1 MTRVQHRV
9 VGNDCELRREA
20 LVQRGRIAAGEIGAA
35 AAVEKERVSGNEPTV
50 NEEALRTGRVAGRM
64 NERDR
69 HRADRHRVAGRVEHE
84 VGVGCA
90 GHALHAVRLFGL
102 HVHLRG
108 HAVECE
114 ELGKPF
120 DRPTAHASAHVIG
133 VVMSDEHVGEVQAVT
148 LDDVDELAY
157 AVGRVDRDRL
167 AGFAVTDH
175 VDEVHH
181 LLCDLIVGGEVAAG
195 EQLTEVQAV
204 VVHIVQRKLCDMSD
218 GNLFDLTG
226 KTAIVTGGGRGL
238 GKAIA
243 IGLAGAG
250 ADVVVASRKI
260 ENCEAVAAEINV
272 MGRRGVAV
280 GCHVGRTDQIDALV
294 ETAYTAFGRIDIVVN
309 NAAMSPGTQLAESSP
324 ELFQKTYATNTL
336 GPMWLA
342 SRCAERMREHGGGA
356 IINVVTTGAF
366 RPGAGLGLYCSSKA
380 ALHALTLVMAKEWA
394 GWGVRVNEI
403 APGPFLTDMMAPGAA
418 NPEFTARM
426 YDQMLIKRIADPTE
440 IVGAALYLAS
450 DASGF
455 VTGSTVTVDG
465 GISA

>member
-1 MTRVQHRV
+1 
-9 VGNDCELRREA
+9 
-20 LVQRGRIAAGEIGAA
+20 
-35 AAVEKERVSGNEPTV
+35 
-50 NEEALRTGRVAGRM
+50 
-64 NERDR
+64 
-69 HRADRHRVAGRVEHE
+69 
-84 VGVGCA
+84 
-90 GHALHAVRLFGL
+90 
-102 HVHLRG
+102 
-108 HAVECE
+108 
-114 ELGKPF
+114 
-120 DRPTAHASAHVIG
+120 
-133 VVMSDEHVGEVQAVT
+133 MSE
-148 LDDVDELAY
+148 
-157 AVGRVDRDRL
+157 
-167 AGFAVTDH
+167 
-175 VDEVHH
+175 
-181 LLCDLIVGGEVAAG
+181 
-195 EQLTEVQAV
+195 
-204 VVHIVQRKLCDMSD
+204 
-218 GNLFDLTG
+218 GNLFDLSG

-250 ADVVVASRKI
+250 ADVVVASRKV
-260 ENCEAVAAEINV
+260 ENCEAVAAEIAAT
-272 MGRRGVAV
+272 GRRALAV

-294 ETAYTAFGRIDIVVN
+294 ETAYDAFGQVDIVVN
-309 NAAMSPGTQLAESSP
+309 NAAMSPGTQLVESSP

-342 SRCAERMREHGGGA
+342 SRCAERMREHGGGV

-418 NPEFTARM
+418 NPEFAARM

-450 DASGF
+450 AASGF
-455 VTGSTVTVDG
+455 ATGTTVTVDG

>member
-1 MTRVQHRV
+1 
-9 VGNDCELRREA
+9 
-20 LVQRGRIAAGEIGAA
+20 
-35 AAVEKERVSGNEPTV
+35 
-50 NEEALRTGRVAGRM
+50 
-64 NERDR
+64 
-69 HRADRHRVAGRVEHE
+69 
-84 VGVGCA
+84 
-90 GHALHAVRLFGL
+90 
-102 HVHLRG
+102 
-108 HAVECE
+108 
-114 ELGKPF
+114 
-120 DRPTAHASAHVIG
+120 
-133 VVMSDEHVGEVQAVT
+133 
-148 LDDVDELAY
+148 
-157 AVGRVDRDRL
+157 
-167 AGFAVTDH
+167 
-175 VDEVHH
+175 
-181 LLCDLIVGGEVAAG
+181 
-195 EQLTEVQAV
+195 
-204 VVHIVQRKLCDMSD
+204 MSD

-238 GKAIA
+238 GRAIA
-243 IGLAGAG
+243 LGFAGAG

-260 ENCEAVAAEINV
+260 ENCETVAEEIKAT
-272 MGRRGVAV
+272 GRRGLAV
-280 GCHVGRTDQIDALV
+280 GCHVGRTDQIDTLV
-294 ETAYTAFGRIDIVVN
+294 ETAYAAFGRVDVVVN
-309 NAAMSPGTQLAESSP
+309 NAAMSPGTQLAESSA

-342 SRCAERMREHGGGA
+342 SRCAERMREHGGGV

-455 VTGSTVTVDG
+455 ATGTTVTVDG